1 MADKDGKTTIRL
13 NRYMAL
19 CGVAARRKTEEYITA
34 GRVKINGEIVTE
46 PGRQVGE
53 NDIVSFDDT
62 QLAFVCPTY
71 LIYNKPKGIL
81 SAVEDSRERTII
93 DILPTSMDH
102 LRLFPVGRLDKES
115 TGLIIITND
124 GMFSQELIHPSNG
137 VTKTYEVELRKP
149 MDEPT
154 LIKWINGLDIEG
166 HFVKPVGVKRIG
178 HKPLQCCFEVILAEG
193 LKREVRMMARA
204 LDNDV
209 RRLER
214 RKIGKLELRDLPVG
228 EYISVSK
235 EDLWNYIR
243 HGKTI

>member
-1 MADKDGKTTIRL
+1 
-13 NRYMAL
+13 
-19 CGVAARRKTEEYITA
+19 
-34 GRVKINGEIVTE
+34 
-46 PGRQVGE
+46 
-53 NDIVSFDDT
+53 
-62 QLAFVCPTY
+62 
-71 LIYNKPKGIL
+71 
-81 SAVEDSRERTII
+81 
-93 DILPTSMDH
+93 
-102 LRLFPVGRLDKES
+102 
-115 TGLIIITND
+115 
-124 GMFSQELIHPSNG
+124 
-137 VTKTYEVELRKP
+137 